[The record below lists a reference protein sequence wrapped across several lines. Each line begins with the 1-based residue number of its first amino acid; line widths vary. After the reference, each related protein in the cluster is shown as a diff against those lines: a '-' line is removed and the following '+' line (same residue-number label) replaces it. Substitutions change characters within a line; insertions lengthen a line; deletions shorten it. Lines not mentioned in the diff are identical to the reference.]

1 MRVLETQSDTE
12 RLAEQLD
19 RLEKAM
25 EEQAREWQSLMKR
38 IDPLLRLAE
47 SMTGRWTFRKR

>member
-19 RLEKAM
+19 RLEQAM